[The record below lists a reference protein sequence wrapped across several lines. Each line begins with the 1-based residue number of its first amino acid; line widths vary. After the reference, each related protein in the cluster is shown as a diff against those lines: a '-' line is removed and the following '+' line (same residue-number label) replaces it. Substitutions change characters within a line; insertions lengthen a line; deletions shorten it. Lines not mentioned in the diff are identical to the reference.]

1 MTLKARLMMFTA
13 AVTFSATMASA
24 AITANDVVATYQSQ
38 GYTYVQVKDGISQI
52 KVEAIK
58 DGVKLEVIYDKA
70 SGNVISQETRAV
82 QGSEA
87 GLSGV
92 EVQHSNGDFD
102 DTGDDDNDGDDNG
115 SDDNGDDDNGSDG
128 SGHDADDDHGSD
140 DDSGSDDNGG
150 SDDGGDDSN

>member
-102 DTGDDDNDGDDNG
+102 DTGDDDNG